1 MLVKRGGFGK
11 HKPQVWSGPSPCYD
25 KNGVMKFVSLVTN
38 KKLNEGLLSKFGVK
52 CNRFCKV
59 KKISFK
65 FSTLRRGEE
74 VFQFSQ
80 VHRKKNVYH
89 HLNPF
94 LNVISR

>member
-1 MLVKRGGFGK
+1 
-11 HKPQVWSGPSPCYD
+11 
-25 KNGVMKFVSLVTN
+25 MKDYLVSLGF
-38 KKLNEGLLSKFGVK
+38 LQG
-52 CNRFCKV
+52 